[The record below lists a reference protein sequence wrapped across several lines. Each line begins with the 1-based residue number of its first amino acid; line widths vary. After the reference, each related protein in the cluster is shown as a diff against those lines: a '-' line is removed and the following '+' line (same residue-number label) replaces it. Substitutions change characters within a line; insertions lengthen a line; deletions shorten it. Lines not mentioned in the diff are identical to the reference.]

1 MTIFKRPAPDLARDL
16 ARVVRFIAQTGN
28 LMCGVP
34 DYATYVA
41 HRKERHP
48 GEPIMTED
56 EFFRE
61 RQRARY
67 ADGSGRG
74 MRCC

>member
-1 MTIFKRPAPDLARDL
+1 MTIFRRRVPELAREL
-16 ARVVRFIAQTGN
+16 ANVRRFVSQTAN

-41 HRKERHP
+41 HRRQCHP
-48 GEPIMTED
+48 DEPIMSED

>member
-16 ARVVRFIAQTGN
+16 ARVARFIAQTGN

>member
-1 MTIFKRPAPDLARDL
+1 MTRGIFGRRIPDLGEL
-16 ARVVRFIAQTGN
+16 GRFVAQTAN

-34 DYATYVA
+34 DYATYVK
-41 HRKERHP
+41 HRETQHP
-48 GEPIMTED
+48 GEPIMSHE

-74 MRCC
+74 CRCC

>member
-1 MTIFKRPAPDLARDL
+1 MTIFKRHAPDLARDL
-16 ARVVRFIAQTGN
+16 AKAGRFIAQTAN

-48 GEPIMTED
+48 NEPIMSQD

>member
-1 MTIFKRPAPDLARDL
+1 MTRILARRVRELGDL
-16 ARVVRFIAQTGN
+16 GRFISRTAN

-34 DYATYVA
+34 DYDTYVA
-41 HRKERHP
+41 HRKEHHP
-48 GEPIMTED
+48 NKPFMTRE

-61 RQRARY
+61 RQKARY